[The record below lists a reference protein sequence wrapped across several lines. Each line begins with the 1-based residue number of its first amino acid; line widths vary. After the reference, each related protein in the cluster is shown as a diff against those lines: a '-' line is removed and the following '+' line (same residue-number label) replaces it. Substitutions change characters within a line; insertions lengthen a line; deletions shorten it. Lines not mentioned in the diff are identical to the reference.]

1 MTDKIKNEVVP
12 LKSENGF
19 ITVVKNYI
27 NGDNGIAVAPNYDA
41 VGAVKYL
48 YLQFTELKDKAGRPA
63 KDVVT
68 EASVQKAIREMV
80 AQGLN
85 PMKNQ
90 VYPIVYGNQLKLS
103 SSYQGNKR
111 KAYTANDN
119 IVKGSIRS
127 QVIYKGDIFED
138 RITPD
143 GRTELVKHVRPP
155 FEKRS
160 DEPVGAYAVV
170 TFKGGK
176 TDMDVMTIK
185 EIHASWAK
193 SKTGG
198 AVHKEFPHEMIC
210 KTVESRLA
218 KKLYSATDESSTE
231 ATDHF
236 QKMREESQAVEY
248 DISDT
253 YEDAVEVEAEEVL
266 PEFLKDDSDELP
278 DLPEFESEEDAVEP
292 EENAPFEVPYGTWKN
307 EMKDTGE
314 YEAVGKYNQATKM
327 ITVRKVVK

>member
-1 MTDKIKNEVVP
+1 MPNEVKNEVA

-19 ITVVKNYI
+19 IAVVKNYI

-48 YLQFTELKDKAGRPA
+48 YLQFSELHDKTGRPA
-63 KDVVT
+63 KEVVT

-90 VYPIVYGNQLKLS
+90 VYPIIYGNQLKLS

-111 KAYTANDN
+111 KAYTANAD
-119 IVKGSIRS
+119 IIKGSIRS

-138 RITPD
+138 RITLD
-143 GRTELVKHVRPP
+143 GRTELIKHQRPS

-160 DEPVGAYAVV
+160 DEPVGAYAIV

-193 SKTGG
+193 SKTSG

-218 KKLYSATDESSTE
+218 KKLYSSTDESSTD
-231 ATDHF
+231 ATNHF
-236 QKMREESQAVEY
+236 VKMREDEKEY
-248 DISDT
+248 DICETTESAIDV
-253 YEDAVEVEAEEVL
+253 EEVEEVEEL
-266 PEFLKDDSDELP
+266 PEFLKPDPKEELP
-278 DLPEFESEEDAVEP
+278 ELPEFESDDAEEPV
-292 EENAPFEVPYGTWKN
+292 ENAPYEVPYGTWKN

-314 YEAVGKYNQATKM
+314 YEAVGKYNSQTKM
-327 ITVRKVVK
+327 IMVRKVVK